1 MQTKQQIEKLLALA
15 GVSPNKRLGQHFL
28 IDLNLMQL
36 LRDSAHIHAKDIV
49 LEVGCGTGSFTEALS
64 KVAGFVVAVE
74 YDPVLA
80 RIAAQQL
87 DEAWNVRVI
96 HADVLQSKNRI
107 NDEVVG
113 ALRQAVA
120 EYGGK
125 MLLVANLPYG
135 VGSALMVDLLAAGA
149 GDVACDAMYVTV
161 QGEVADRL
169 VAAPG
174 NKDYGILSIL
184 MAATGKAQIIRKL
197 KPSVFWPRPQVDS
210 AMVAYQ
216 RQKKKVERIKDIAIL
231 KEVVSLLMGHRR
243 KMLKA
248 CVKFADGR
256 LAEVH
261 HWGDIFD
268 RAFVDPHNR
277 PEQLSAENYISIANL
292 CHEALNP

>member
-1 MQTKQQIEKLLALA
+1 
-15 GVSPNKRLGQHFL
+15 
-28 IDLNLMQL
+28 MQL
-36 LRDSAHIHAKDIV
+36 LLDSAHIHAKDVV

-64 KVAGFVVAVE
+64 KVAGFVIAVE

-80 RIAAQQL
+80 RIAQQQL
-87 DEAWNVRVI
+87 DEAWNVQVI
-96 HADVLQSKNRI
+96 HADVLQSKNRL
-107 NDEVVG
+107 NDEVVV

-120 EYGGK
+120 DCGGK
-125 MLLVANLPYG
+125 MLLVANLPYS
-135 VGSALMVDLLAAGA
+135 VGSPLIVDLVAGGA
-149 GDVACDAMYVTV
+149 GDVVCDAMHVTM
-161 QGEVADRL
+161 QKEVADRL
-169 VAAPG
+169 VAPPG
-174 NKDYGILSIL
+174 NKDYGILSVL

-210 AMVAYQ
+210 AMVVYQ
-216 RQKKKVERIKDIAIL
+216 RQKTKADQIKDIAML
-231 KEVVSLLMGHRR
+231 KEIVSLFMGHRR

-248 CVKFADGR
+248 CVKFAEGR

-268 RAFVDPHNR
+268 RTFVDPHNR

>member
-1 MQTKQQIEKLLALA
+1 MQTKQQIERLLASA

-36 LRDSAHIHAKDIV
+36 LRDSAHIHAKDVV

-64 KVAGFVVAVE
+64 KVAGFVIAVE

-80 RIAAQQL
+80 RIARQQL
-87 DEAWNVRVI
+87 DEAWNVQII
-96 HADVLQSKNRI
+96 HADVLQSKNRL

-113 ALRQAVA
+113 SLRQAVA
-120 EYGGK
+120 DYGGK
-125 MLLVANLPYG
+125 MLLVANLPYC
-135 VGSALMVDLLAAGA
+135 VGSALMVDLLAGGA

-161 QGEVADRL
+161 QREVADRL
-169 VAAPG
+169 VASPG

-216 RQKKKVERIKDIAIL
+216 RQKKKVDQIKDIAIL
-231 KEVVSLLMGHRR
+231 KEVASLLMGHRR

-268 RAFVDPHNR
+268 RAFVDPHHR

-292 CHEALNP
+292 CHEALNT

>member
-1 MQTKQQIEKLLALA
+1 MQTKQQIEKLLASA

-36 LRDSAHIHAKDIV
+36 LLDSAHIHANDVV

-74 YDPVLA
+74 YDSVLA
-80 RIAAQQL
+80 RIAREQL
-87 DEAWNVRVI
+87 DEAWNVQVI
-96 HADVLQSKNRI
+96 GADVLQSKNRL

-120 EYGGK
+120 DYGGK
-125 MLLVANLPYG
+125 MLLVANLPYS
-135 VGSALMVDLLAAGA
+135 VGSPLIVDLLAGGA
-149 GDVACDAMYVTV
+149 GDVVCDAMYVTV
-161 QGEVADRL
+161 QREVADRI

-216 RQKKKVERIKDIAIL
+216 RQKGKVDQIKDITIL

-248 CVKFADGR
+248 CVKFAEGR

-268 RAFVDPHNR
+268 RTFVDPHHR

-292 CHEALNP
+292 CHEVLNP

>member
-1 MQTKQQIEKLLALA
+1 MQTKQQIEKLLASA

-36 LRDSAHIHAKDIV
+36 LLDSAHIHAGDVV

-87 DEAWNVRVI
+87 DEAWNVKVI

-113 ALRQAVA
+113 ALRQALA
-120 EYGGK
+120 DYGGK
-125 MLLVANLPYG
+125 MLLVANLPYS
-135 VGSALMVDLLAAGA
+135 VGSPLMVDLVADGA
-149 GDVACDAMYVTV
+149 GDVVCDAMGVTV
-161 QGEVADRL
+161 QKEVADRII
-169 VAAPG
+169 APPG
-174 NKDYGILSIL
+174 NKDYGILSVL

-210 AMVAYQ
+210 AMVVYQ
-216 RQKKKVERIKDIAIL
+216 RQKNKVDQIKDIALL
-231 KEVVSLLMGHRR
+231 KEVISLFMGHRR

-248 CVKFADGR
+248 CVKFAEGR
-256 LAEVH
+256 LADVH

-268 RAFVDPHNR
+268 RTFVDPHHR

-292 CHEALNP
+292 CHEVLSP

>member
-1 MQTKQQIEKLLALA
+1 MQTKQQIERLLASA

-36 LRDSAHIHAKDIV
+36 LCDSAHIHANDVV

-74 YDPVLA
+74 YDPVLV
-80 RIAAQQL
+80 RIARQQL
-87 DEAWNVRVI
+87 DEAWNVQVI

-113 ALRQAVA
+113 ALQQAVA
-120 EYGGK
+120 DYGGK
-125 MLLVANLPYG
+125 MLLVANLPYS
-135 VGSALMVDLLAAGA
+135 VGSPLIVDLIAAGA
-149 GDVACDAMYVTV
+149 GDIVCDAMYVTV
-161 QGEVADRL
+161 QKEVADRL
-169 VAAPG
+169 VASPG

-210 AMVAYQ
+210 AMVVYQ
-216 RQKKKVERIKDIAIL
+216 RQKTKVDQIKDIAML
-231 KEVVSLLMGHRR
+231 KEVISLLMGHRR

-256 LAEVH
+256 LADVH

-268 RAFVDPHNR
+268 RTFVDPHNR

-292 CHEALNP
+292 CHEVLNP